1 MIPEQLLS
9 DTVYKKSTRRS
20 ILIHGLFR
28 DTITNAA
35 DFRFEVRW
43 NKKEKKKKKF
53 SRTNFHRKLF
63 VFDQSIR

>member
-35 DFRFEVRW
+35 GFRFEARW

-53 SRTNFHRKLF
+53 SRTNFHRKFF

>member
-43 NKKEKKKKKF
+43 NKKEKKEKKILTYEF
-53 SRTNFHRKLF
+53 PS
-63 VFDQSIR
+63 